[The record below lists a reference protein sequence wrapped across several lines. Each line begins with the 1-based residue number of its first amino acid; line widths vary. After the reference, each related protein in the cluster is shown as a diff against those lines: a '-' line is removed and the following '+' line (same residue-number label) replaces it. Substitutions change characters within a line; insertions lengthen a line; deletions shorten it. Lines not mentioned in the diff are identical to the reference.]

1 MFVHTIYNINI
12 NFHIGFPK
20 NCLMVSSIAWSHGI
34 ALHNQRYT
42 HSGQRRRAYPLQ
54 GKPYVSSFFTCT
66 QKKTSYLYRHL
77 TINISCTPNPPQL
90 QCLVIRDGG
99 ECVWGGEGIH
109 THTHFLFNIAINILL
124 FSNSHVNLSLCCAR
138 PHYITLDSFDS
149 TSMRRTQH
157 WKSNVSSRQIF
168 SRKHNVQMVTFFRS
182 AERG

>member
-1 MFVHTIYNINI
+1 MKNKTAWREISKLSSSKVRHQRRPERVLLSLCVYVRVGVRRSLSLSLSLSLCVCGGVLRDFAYVYIYVRAHNINI

-99 ECVWGGEGIH
+99 ESVWGGEGIH
-109 THTHFLFNIAINILL
+109 THTHFLLIL
-124 FSNSHVNLSLCCAR
+124 
-138 PHYITLDSFDS
+138 
-149 TSMRRTQH
+149 Q
-157 WKSNVSSRQIF
+157 
-168 SRKHNVQMVTFFRS
+168 
-182 AERG
+182 